1 LVVAA
6 ANVEYS
12 AFIRQNIFMKSLTIR
27 SKILLAFS
35 IVSLAS
41 TVAFT
46 IYAYFLQRNTILS
59 GIDQKLSIAAMSVA
73 TILPDGFHDRIEGS
87 NSISS
92 ADHLENMRILTDFAK
107 KADISFIYSF
117 VKVNSNVYFTSTS
130 GTEEQFKTGNTVPFF
145 EHYKDVTPDVLRMF
159 ETGETITEA
168 AQDEYGAFRSVLFP
182 LKNSNNQNYV
192 VGADIY
198 TDRVNQQLKQTLL
211 LCISIGLA
219 SFLAVFLVSIQLSN
233 RVTDPI
239 IQLARQTNQLGDNN
253 FIADE
258 KNIEALLRIAEKRHD
273 EVGHLAGSFS
283 QMLRQLQRY
292 IEDLKITT
300 AAKERIESELKIAH
314 DIQMSFLTKI
324 FPKKQ
329 EFELYATLE
338 PAKEVG
344 GDLYDFFRLDDEHLF
359 FYVGDVSDKGVP
371 AALFMAVTMS
381 LMKRTA
387 QQIGI
392 APNGI
397 LSRVNMDLA
406 SENDNLLFVTLF
418 CAILNI
424 RTGELVYS
432 NAGHNPPLIIRADGS
447 ADWLTIPKGMVLGV
461 MAETKYENNIM
472 KLNHGDSI
480 LLYTDGVTEAMNPA
494 RQLYSENKL
503 LELARTMSG
512 MNPEKVVTAVV
523 KSVKEHAA
531 TAPQSDDITV
541 LHLSLT

>member
-1 LVVAA
+1 M
-6 ANVEYS
+6 
-12 AFIRQNIFMKSLTIR
+12 IFMKSLTIR
-27 SKILLAFS
+27 SKILIAFS

-46 IYAYFLQRNTILS
+46 IYAYYLQRKTILS

-87 NSISS
+87 NSVSS
-92 ADHLENMRILTDFAK
+92 ADHLENMKILTTFAK
-107 KADISFIYSF
+107 KADISFVYSF
-117 VKVNSNVYFTSTS
+117 VKINSNIYFTSTS

-145 EHYKDVTPDVLRMF
+145 EHYKDATPDVLRMF

-168 AQDEYGAFRSVLFP
+168 SQDEYGAFRSVLFP
-182 LKNSNNQNYV
+182 LKNKNNQNYV

-198 TDRVNQQLKQTLL
+198 TDRVNQQLNQTLL

-219 SFLAVFLVSIQLSN
+219 SFLAAFLVSILLSN
-233 RVTDPI
+233 RITHPI
-239 IQLARQTNQLGDNN
+239 IQLARQTNQLGDSN
-253 FIADE
+253 FIPDE
-258 KNIEALLRIAEKRHD
+258 KCTEALLRIAEKRHD

-283 QMLRQLQRY
+283 QMLKQLQRY

-324 FPKKQ
+324 FPKRS
-329 EFELYATLE
+329 EFELFASLE

-344 GDLYDFFRLDDEHLF
+344 GDLYDFCLLDDDHLF

-371 AALFMAVTMS
+371 AALFMAVTIS

-387 QQIGI
+387 QQTGMSP
-392 APNGI
+392 AAI
-397 LSRVNMDLA
+397 LSQVNKDLA
-406 SENDNLLFVTLF
+406 AENEKLLFVTLF

-424 RTGELVYS
+424 RTGEMVYS
-432 NAGHNPPLIIRADGS
+432 NAGHNPPLIIRTGNKT
-447 ADWLTIPKGMVLGV
+447 DWLKMPKGLVLGV
-461 MAETKYENNIM
+461 MAETKYEDKTMQIN
-472 KLNHGDSI
+472 KGDSL
-480 LLYTDGVTEAMNPA
+480 LLYTDGVTEAMNPTH
-494 RQLYSENKL
+494 QLYSEDRL
-503 LELARTMSG
+503 LELAKTIPGRK
-512 MNPEKVVTAVV
+512 PEESVMAVI

-541 LHLSLT
+541 LHISLS